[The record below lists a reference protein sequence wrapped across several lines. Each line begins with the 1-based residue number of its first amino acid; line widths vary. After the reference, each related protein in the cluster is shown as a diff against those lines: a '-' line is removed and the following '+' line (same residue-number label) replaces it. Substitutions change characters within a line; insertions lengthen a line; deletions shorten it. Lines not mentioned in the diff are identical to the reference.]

1 MRIPVFL
8 SMIRRDEYDPKRHR
22 LVDLPSTGTEELL
35 QYYRGTAA
43 AVSLIA
49 HDIITT
55 HDLVRVEPALELA
68 HAELVRRMMGR
79 PPAGAPDGYM
89 ADLLFVQEDLRIPD
103 LSVPLVTKPAQVPIL
118 TMSEIPAPSAKT
130 PRPALAGIT
139 NEELMEMEALQVAR
153 IMEIWGNS
161 VRLDPEKAEQ
171 AREAS
176 HALSLIREEM
186 SARFIQQPTRAHREE
201 QMFRQRIAKAQ
212 QSQRNRSR
220 GRDQG
225 M

>member
-22 LVDLPSTGTEELL
+22 LVYLPSTDTEELL

-68 HAELVRRMMGR
+68 HAEVVRRMMGR

-103 LSVPLVTKPAQVPIL
+103 LIMPPVTKPAQVSTP
-118 TMSEIPAPSAKT
+118 TVSETPAPSAKT

-139 NEELMEMEALQVAR
+139 NEKLMEMEALQVTK
-153 IMEIWGNS
+153 IMELWGS
-161 VRLDPEKAEQ
+161 GLWLDAEKTGQE
-171 AREAS
+171 RKAS
-176 HALSLIREEM
+176 HVLSLIREEM
-186 SARFIQQPTRAHREE
+186 SARFIQQPTRAHQEE

-212 QSQRNRSR
+212 QAQRNRSR